1 MIYKINKRV
10 LIEENLLNH
19 FRDNKNA
26 YLAGAAGLGAAGLG
40 TYLAMSSGDH
50 TGLDNHDKE
59 RELQQK
65 LDAANEYDSGI
76 RVGAPLALAGGA
88 ALVHLGLSAATGGKT
103 AQNIANGVNFISPY
117 AKAGLNYGW
126 RGAKAGLN
134 YGWRGAKAGV
144 RAGYEEIHP
153 NGDVIRAQREAR
165 KKAAETPSTKYNPPR
180 QPRQPRQPR
189 ANSKI

>member
-1 MIYKINKRV
+1 MIYKINKNV
-10 LIEENLLNH
+10 LIEESLLNH
-19 FRDNKNA
+19 IRDNKNA
-26 YLAGAAGLGAAGLG
+26 YAAGAAGLGAAGLG

-103 AQNIANGVNFISPY
+103 AQNIANGIRS
-117 AKAGLNYGW
+117 GLNNINSY
-126 RGAKAGLN
+126 RNDMANARNNVLAKQQAEL
-134 YGWRGAKAGV
+134 A
-144 RAGYEEIHP
+144 
-153 NGDVIRAQREAR
+153 AR
-165 KKAAETPSTKYNPPR
+165 RKAAETPSTKYNPPK
-180 QPRQPRQPR
+180 QPKQPRQPR
-189 ANSKI
+189 AKSKI

>member
-26 YLAGAAGLGAAGLG
+26 YLAGAAGLGTAGLG
-40 TYLAMSSGDH
+40 TYLAMSGGDH

-88 ALVHLGLSAATGGKT
+88 ALVHLGLSAVTGGKT
-103 AQNIANGVNFISPY
+103 AQNVINGVRS
-117 AKAGLNYGW
+117 GLNNINSY
-126 RGAKAGLN
+126 RNDMANARASVLAKQQA
-134 YGWRGAKAGV
+134 Y
-144 RAGYEEIHP
+144 
-153 NGDVIRAQREAR
+153 REAV
-165 KKAAETPSTKYNPPR
+165 KKAAETPSTKYTSVINNMPSSLATL
-180 QPRQPRQPR
+180 R
-189 ANSKI
+189 AKKAEAKSKKYSRK